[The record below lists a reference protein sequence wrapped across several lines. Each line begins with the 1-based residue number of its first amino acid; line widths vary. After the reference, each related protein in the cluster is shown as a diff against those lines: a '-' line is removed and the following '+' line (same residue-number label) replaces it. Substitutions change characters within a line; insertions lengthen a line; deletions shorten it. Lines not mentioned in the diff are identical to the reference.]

1 MSSSGWR
8 ISISS
13 STIYIVYLFNPLLA
27 NKWKLFLFCLFVPHA
42 KQICQTVSKTLLM
55 NCFFVFVFDLF
66 KNLPIFGAF
75 WLEVDS
81 CRSFCGTSRRH
92 CTNSVPCCPCATM
105 GSKSRRNSHTRD
117 PQWKNRHREM
127 LYIWID
133 RYGGYRYRY
142 RYRLVTDFKYIVS
155 YVSGKFKF
163 VVVVVVVGKEMCVDR
178 VCVYIGVWQTFSNF
192 DWFIY
197 LSLSLVWFLLVL
209 SLLLLL

>member
-1 MSSSGWR
+1 MSNSGWR

-13 STIYIVYLFNPLLA
+13 STIYLVYLFNPLLA

-55 NCFFVFVFDLF
+55 ICFLFCFDLF

-163 VVVVVVVGKEMCVDR
+163 VVVVVVGKEMCVDR
-178 VCVYIGVWQTFSNF
+178 VCIYILVCDKRFQILI
-192 DWFIY
+192 DLYI
-197 LSLSLVWFLLVL
+197 SLFRSFGFY
-209 SLLLLL
+209 